1 MHVHIPDSAFFSAF
15 SEKVLLAS
23 ASYFRAKVEL
33 KSFEQTEEELKS
45 QGVSSYAL
53 LPVPT
58 RDFDPQPLNQL
69 VSSYASKSDIAI
81 GFACVNPAREPKAT
95 IKRALDLGLAGVK
108 LHPILQ
114 EVRPDDERLYPVY
127 EALSDVNGVVVVHT
141 GTSGI
146 GAGLKGG
153 GGFRLDFSRPIYV
166 DNVAASFPDVNFVL
180 AHFGWPWSTEA
191 IAIALQKANVYL
203 ELSGW
208 NPKYIPKEVWVYAN
222 TLLQD
227 RVLFGSDYP
236 FVQPKKWLE
245 EFEKIDL
252 KEEVKRKIL
261 YQNAEKLF

>member
-1 MHVHIPDSAFFSAF
+1 
-15 SEKVLLAS
+15 
-23 ASYFRAKVEL
+23 
-33 KSFEQTEEELKS
+33 
-45 QGVSSYAL
+45 
-53 LPVPT
+53 
-58 RDFDPQPLNQL
+58 
-69 VSSYASKSDIAI
+69 
-81 GFACVNPAREPKAT
+81 
-95 IKRALDLGLAGVK
+95 LGLAGVK

-127 EALSDVNGVVVVHT
+127 EALSDVNGVVVIHT

-227 RVLFGSDYP
+227 RVLVATTPLSNPRSG
-236 FVQPKKWLE
+236 
-245 EFEKIDL
+245 L
-252 KEEVKRKIL
+252 KSLKR
-261 YQNAEKLF
+261 